1 MISYLFFFFIKWVEC
16 EKFVACVDMYMIE
29 TTFMLCIIVLWIIS
43 VLFNSFLILESFT
56 FFMMVFYLF
65 SVRKDSFHIV
75 I

>member
-1 MISYLFFFFIKWVEC
+1 MISYLFFLFIKWVEW

-56 FFMMVFYLF
+56 FFMMFFLF
-65 SVRKDSFHIV
+65 I
-75 I
+75 